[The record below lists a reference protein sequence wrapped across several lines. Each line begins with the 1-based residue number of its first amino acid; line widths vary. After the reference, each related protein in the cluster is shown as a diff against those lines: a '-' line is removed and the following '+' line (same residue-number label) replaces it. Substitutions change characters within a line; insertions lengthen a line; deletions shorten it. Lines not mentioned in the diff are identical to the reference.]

1 MSENLI
7 SNLEQEQIKREQQ
20 DIFRNV
26 LFLDLETGDN
36 PEDEVTNVRKNEL
49 RDTIMQEKYNYHSG
63 YGDDTNRK
71 KEKEFDQKKH
81 TKLSSAIKS
90 MNERDAVSPFFNRIC
105 ILGIAEFENEKLQ
118 CYQLTELESTEE
130 ELIDSFLSNL
140 DRKTIITYGGES
152 FDIPTILIKAAKYNI
167 QVPWFQHID
176 LFKTVKIWPLVGKP
190 EFISQHLLSAVLGI
204 NPNKYEDS
212 INKERIGHIF
222 RQAKGGLTG
231 LVKTEVETIL
241 KYNLEDL
248 RVLSEIYVKL
258 KSVGMV

>member
-1 MSENLI
+1 MSENLM

-20 DIFRNV
+20 DIFRNI

-49 RDTIMQEKYNYHSG
+49 RNSIMQEKYNYHSG
-63 YGDDTNRK
+63 YGDDTNKK

-81 TKLSSAIKS
+81 TKLANAIKS

-105 ILGIAEFENEKLQ
+105 ILGVAEFENGKLY
-118 CYQLTELESTEE
+118 CYQHTELESTEE
-130 ELIDSFLSNL
+130 EMIDNLFSNL
-140 DRKTIITYGGES
+140 DRRTIITYGGES
-152 FDIPTILIKAAKYNI
+152 FDIPTLRIKAAKYGI
-167 QVPWFQHID
+167 EIPFLHHID
-176 LFKTVKIWPLVGKP
+176 LFKAVKIWPPAGKP
-190 EFISQHLLSAVLGI
+190 EFISQHLISAVLGI
-204 NPNKYEDS
+204 KPNEYEDS

-258 KSVGMV
+258 KSVGLV

>member
-1 MSENLI
+1 MNENLI
-7 SNLEQEQIKREQQ
+7 NDLEQEQIKREQQ

-36 PEDEVTNVRKNEL
+36 PEDEVANVRKNEL
-49 RDTIMQEKYNYHSG
+49 RETIMQEKYNYHSG
-63 YGDDTNRK
+63 YGEDTNKK

-81 TKLSSAIKS
+81 QKLANAIKS

-105 ILGIAEFENEKLQ
+105 ILGVAEYVNEELQ
-118 CYQLTELESTEE
+118 YHQLTELEYTEKE
-130 ELIDSFLSNL
+130 MIKVFSSNFAG
-140 DRKTIITYGGES
+140 KVVVTYGGES
-152 FDIPTILIKAAKYNI
+152 FDIPTLQIKSAKHRI
-167 QVPWFQHID
+167 ALPWFQHID
-176 LFKTVKIWPLVGKP
+176 LFKAVKIWPLVGKP